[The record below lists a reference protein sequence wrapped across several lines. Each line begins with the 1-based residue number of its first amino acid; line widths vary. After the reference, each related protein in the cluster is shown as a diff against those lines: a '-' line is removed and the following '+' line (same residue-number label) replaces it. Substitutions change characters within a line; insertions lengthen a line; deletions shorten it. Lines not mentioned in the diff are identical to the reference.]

1 MLDISK
7 HILDGT
13 PSDIIGRYESLVD
26 FAATADFGVLD
37 RNVVVLDT
45 ETTGL
50 SYSRD
55 ELIQIAAARMERGQI
70 VDWYVTFVNPGQ
82 FLTDDII
89 QLTDIHDDD
98 LIGAPTP
105 EEALQGLTDFVG
117 DAFVVAHNAAFDKN
131 FCTKH
136 PEGYPLLQ
144 NIWIDSLDLS
154 KIALPRLR
162 SHRLLDLVR
171 AFDAPVSTHRADADV
186 AIFCGSFLR

>member
-70 VDWYVTFVNPGQ
+70 VDW
-82 FLTDDII
+82 
-89 QLTDIHDDD
+89 
-98 LIGAPTP
+98 
-105 EEALQGLTDFVG
+105 
-117 DAFVVAHNAAFDKN
+117 
-131 FCTKH
+131 
-136 PEGYPLLQ
+136 
-144 NIWIDSLDLS
+144 
-154 KIALPRLR
+154 
-162 SHRLLDLVR
+162 
-171 AFDAPVSTHRADADV
+171 
-186 AIFCGSFLR
+186 